1 MGVNMSSKLTLY
13 IEDELI
19 TYVKKYAKD
28 HKLSVS
34 KVVNNFLSSL
44 QQKQEDNTPTSTP
57 ITDALLGSVTTLD
70 TSKDA
75 YHKHLDEKYS

>member
-1 MGVNMSSKLTLY
+1 MPTKFTLY
-13 IEDELI
+13 IKDELI
-19 TYVKKYAKD
+19 FYVKKYTKE

-44 QQKQEDNTPTSTP
+44 QEKQEDNTPTSTP
-57 ITDALLGSVTTLD
+57 ITDSFLGSVGILD

-75 YHKHLDEKYS
+75 YHRHLDEKYS

>member
-1 MGVNMSSKLTLY
+1 MSTKLTLY

-28 HKLSVS
+28 HQLSVS
-34 KVVNNFLSSL
+34 KVVNNFLL
-44 QQKQEDNTPTSTP
+44 TLRQKQEENPPIASP
-57 ITDALLGSVTTLD
+57 ITDALLGSVEELD
-70 TSKDA
+70 TSKKA

>member
-1 MGVNMSSKLTLY
+1 MSTKLTLY

-28 HKLSVS
+28 HSLSVS
-34 KVVNNFLSSL
+34 KVVNNFLITL
-44 QQKQEDNTPTSTP
+44 QQKQERDLPLSSP
-57 ITDALLGSVTTLD
+57 ITDALLGSVVELD
-70 TSKDA
+70 TSKEA